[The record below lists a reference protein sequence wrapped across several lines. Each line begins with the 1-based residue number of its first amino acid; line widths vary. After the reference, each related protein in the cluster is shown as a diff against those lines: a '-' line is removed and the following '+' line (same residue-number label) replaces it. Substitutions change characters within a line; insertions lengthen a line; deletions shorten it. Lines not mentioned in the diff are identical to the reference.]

1 MEKSPL
7 QNFTYGLFFVTAKY
21 RKKDSGCVTNTAIQV
36 TSQPEQISIALN
48 NASFTNE
55 MIKQSEMFN
64 VSVMNQNV
72 DFELI
77 KRFGFQTGRN
87 IEKFENFK
95 GMERSKNGI
104 YYIKEG
110 TNSFISVKI
119 TETIDIGTHT
129 MFVGKITEMEILNN
143 IKSATYE
150 FYQNHIKPKPKLK
163 SSGNNSDKNNS
174 CRRNIN
180 CFIFTIRNKYYPVI
194 QICIMNNNSETNT
207 IIINTVKKMFYHI
220 ISCNSRNRSIYL
232 FIFIVILQDRNF
244 FDRLL

>member
-95 GMERSKNGI
+95 GMER
-104 YYIKEG
+104 
-110 TNSFISVKI
+110 
-119 TETIDIGTHT
+119 
-129 MFVGKITEMEILNN
+129 
-143 IKSATYE
+143 
-150 FYQNHIKPKPKLK
+150 
-163 SSGNNSDKNNS
+163 
-174 CRRNIN
+174 
-180 CFIFTIRNKYYPVI
+180 
-194 QICIMNNNSETNT
+194 
-207 IIINTVKKMFYHI
+207 
-220 ISCNSRNRSIYL
+220 
-232 FIFIVILQDRNF
+232 
-244 FDRLL
+244 

>member
-110 TNSFISVKI
+110 TNSFISVKT

-129 MFVGKITEMEILNN
+129 MFVGKTTEMEILNN

-150 FYQNHIKPKPKLK
+150 FYQNHIKPKPELK
-163 SSGNNSDKNNS
+163 SSGNKSDKNTVWRCSICGYEYEGEELPENFV
-174 CRRNIN
+174 C
-180 CFIFTIRNKYYPVI
+180 PV
-194 QICIMNNNSETNT
+194 CGHTAE
-207 IIINTVKKMFYHI
+207 VFEK
-220 ISCNSRNRSIYL
+220 
-232 FIFIVILQDRNF
+232 IVLD
-244 FDRLL
+244 

>member
-64 VSVMNQNV
+64 VSVINQNV

-87 IEKFENFK
+87 IEKFENL
-95 GMERSKNGI
+95 EQDLYKN
-104 YYIKEG
+104 KVSS
-110 TNSFISVKI
+110 TTLTKI
-119 TETIDIGTHT
+119 GDLVLE
-129 MFVGKITEMEILNN
+129 K
-143 IKSATYE
+143 
-150 FYQNHIKPKPKLK
+150 
-163 SSGNNSDKNNS
+163 
-174 CRRNIN
+174 RIN
-180 CFIFTIRNKYYPVI
+180 E
-194 QICIMNNNSETNT
+194 S
-207 IIINTVKKMFYHI
+207 
-220 ISCNSRNRSIYL
+220 
-232 FIFIVILQDRNF
+232 
-244 FDRLL
+244 

>member
-150 FYQNHIKPKPKLK
+150 FYQNHIKPKPELK
-163 SSGNNSDKNNS
+163 SSENNSDKNTVWRCSICGYEYEGEELPENFV
-174 CRRNIN
+174 C
-180 CFIFTIRNKYYPVI
+180 PV
-194 QICIMNNNSETNT
+194 CGHTAE
-207 IIINTVKKMFYHI
+207 VFEK
-220 ISCNSRNRSIYL
+220 
-232 FIFIVILQDRNF
+232 IVLD
-244 FDRLL
+244 